1 MVGKNNNIQT
11 GTTVNTEKSES
22 EQQRSGQQRSEQPQR
37 NRSNYQRYNQ
47 GQKSQNQSRTQ
58 NSTQSPDAQSVANK
72 DPKGQGQKATQN
84 SHFQSGPRN
93 NNRGARTN
101 ETQPRENGQQRGY
114 YRDRVRD
121 NDRDPQPRQHSASG
135 RYGNI
140 TKNRVEETI
149 DDIKLDIIRLE
160 KEIDLE
166 IMEIRSLKL

>member
-1 MVGKNNNIQT
+1 MVGKNNINQT
-11 GTTVNTEKSES
+11 GNNVNTEKSEP
-22 EQQRSGQQRSEQPQR
+22 GQQKSEQPQR

-47 GQKSQNQSRTQ
+47 GQRTQ
-58 NSTQSPDAQSVANK
+58 NQNRPQNSTPNSTQNSDAHDTANK
-72 DPKGQGQKATQN
+72 EPKGQSRKAAQN
-84 SHFQSGPRN
+84 SHFQPGPRN

-121 NDRDPQPRQHSASG
+121 NDRDSQPRQHSASG

-140 TKNRVEETI
+140 TRNRAEETI
-149 DDIKLDIIRLE
+149 DDIKLDIVRIE

-166 IMEIRSLKL
+166 IKEIRSLKL